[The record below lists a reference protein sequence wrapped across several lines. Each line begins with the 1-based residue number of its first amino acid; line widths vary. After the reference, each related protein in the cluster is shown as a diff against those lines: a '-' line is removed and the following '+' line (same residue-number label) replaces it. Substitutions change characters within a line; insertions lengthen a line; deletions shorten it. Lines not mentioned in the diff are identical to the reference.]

1 MEGRILTL
9 TIHSYYCTVFMS
21 LCWVQGIPEEKDD
34 NDDDTPLVQENA
46 ISHATALQWTEGL
59 MDYLEQQD
67 VPLAD
72 KLVLRK
78 IRSVINK
85 RQATSLKQKSIQDYF
100 T

>member
-1 MEGRILTL
+1 
-9 TIHSYYCTVFMS
+9 
-21 LCWVQGIPEEKDD
+21 GIPEEEDD
-34 NDDDTPLVQENA
+34 SDDDTPLVPKKA
-46 ISHATALQWTEGL
+46 ISHASALQWTEGL

-67 VPLAD
+67 APLAD

-85 RQATSLKQKSIQDYF
+85 RQATSLKQKSVQDYF